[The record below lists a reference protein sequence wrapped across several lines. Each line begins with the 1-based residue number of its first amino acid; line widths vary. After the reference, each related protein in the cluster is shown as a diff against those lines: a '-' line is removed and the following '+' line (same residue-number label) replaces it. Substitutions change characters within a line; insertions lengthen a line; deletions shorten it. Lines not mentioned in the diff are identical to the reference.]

1 MSEQEN
7 TNDINELLNYIPI
20 PWKSGDVVTSEKLNK
35 IEGGIAS
42 AQTII
47 VPISSREIQFDGTST
62 MTILSIQYTAND
74 LVNAFIHGINIIVYL
89 QGKGSNSYLRLTS
102 IGQYTGEG
110 IMFACLSPEPR
121 DLNPVVYWFA
131 PSEADI
137 LMLYTQ
143 QTSHYVDQFYGRSVT
158 PPDQG

>member
-62 MTILSIQYTAND
+62 MTILSI
-74 LVNAFIHGINIIVYL
+74 
-89 QGKGSNSYLRLTS
+89 
-102 IGQYTGEG
+102 
-110 IMFACLSPEPR
+110 
-121 DLNPVVYWFA
+121 
-131 PSEADI
+131 
-137 LMLYTQ
+137 
-143 QTSHYVDQFYGRSVT
+143 
-158 PPDQG
+158 